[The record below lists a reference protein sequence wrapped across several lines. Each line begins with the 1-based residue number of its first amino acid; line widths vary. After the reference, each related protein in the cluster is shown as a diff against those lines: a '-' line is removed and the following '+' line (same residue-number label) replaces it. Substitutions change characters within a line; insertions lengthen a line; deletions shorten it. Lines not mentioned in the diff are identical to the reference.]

1 MPARLP
7 VVLLSAG
14 LIALAAGCGQGV
26 DLARDLSVTDIET
39 GYYNNG
45 LKDGAHHL
53 VPTVSFQLLNQS
65 DHDISSVQLIVQ
77 FWKDG
82 ADDELDSR
90 QLTGISTEALE
101 PAAKTE
107 RFLVRSQA
115 GFTLEDP
122 DISTL
127 FTHSLFTDVSVRVF
141 ARRSG
146 GLVKI
151 AEQTIERRILTQVR
165 DPGHP

>member
-7 VVLLSAG
+7 LPLLCAG
-14 LIALAAGCGQGV
+14 LLAFGAGCGPGV

-45 LKDGAHHL
+45 LKQGAHHL

-65 DHDISSVQLIVQ
+65 DHDISSVQVIVQ

-90 QLTGISTEALE
+90 QLTGVSSEALA

-151 AEQTIERRILTQVR
+151 AEHTIERRFLSQVR
-165 DPGHP
+165 EPGRP